1 VSNVFEGPGKVAK
14 LESPHLRAVVRA
26 WRVASLKRTAGQA
39 AISITRIHVPKLSQ
53 LAMSERVDVWTTSL
67 HTCVHVKAAAAQD
80 FE

>member
-1 VSNVFEGPGKVAK
+1 
-14 LESPHLRAVVRA
+14 
-26 WRVASLKRTAGQA
+26 
-39 AISITRIHVPKLSQ
+39 VPKLSQ